1 MTTYNFSRFAI
12 EIENFVA
19 IVRINNPE
27 KANSLDLVAWQELEK
42 VFQQLDDDIAVR
54 AIIIKGEGKHFCSG
68 MDLSV
73 FMHIQELMKGNCSG
87 RKNEKL
93 RKFIIGLQNN
103 VSAIEKCTKPVLA
116 AIHGGCIGGGL
127 DIAAACDMRYSTAD
141 AVFSIREIEIGIVA
155 DLGVLQRLPKIM
167 ANGYVREMAY
177 TGRNVKGAEAATMG
191 LVNRSFDTKE
201 ALFEFVQ
208 QLAQELAA
216 KSPLSMR
223 GTKEM
228 LVYATE
234 HSIAD
239 GLNYVAT
246 WNSAMMLSNDMSE
259 AVMATMEKRKP
270 NFE

>member
-1 MTTYNFSRFAI
+1 MYSFSRFLV
-12 EIENFVA
+12 EISNFVA
-19 IVRINNPE
+19 TVSINKAD
-27 KANSLDLVAWQELEK
+27 KANALDLKAWYELRTI
-42 VFQQLDDDIAVR
+42 FQQLDQDETVR
-54 AIIIKGEGKHFCSG
+54 VVMLKGEGKHFCSG
-68 MDLSV
+68 MELSV
-73 FMHIQELMKGNCSG
+73 FMQIQELMQGTCSG

-93 RKFIIGLQNN
+93 RKFILDLQDC
-103 VSAIEKCTKPVLA
+103 VTIIEKCSKPVLA

-127 DIAAACDMRYSTAD
+127 DIAAACDMRYSTND
-141 AVFSIREIEIGIVA
+141 ATFSIREIEIGIVA

-167 ANGYVREMAY
+167 PAGYVREMAY
-177 TGRNVKGAEAATMG
+177 TGRNVKGVEAAKMS
-191 LVNRSFDTKE
+191 LVNQCFETKE
-201 ALFEFVQ
+201 ELFAFVS
-208 QLAQELAA
+208 QLANEMAA

-228 LVYATE
+228 LLYATD

-246 WNSAMMLSNDMSE
+246 WNSATLLSNDMTE